1 MRAKVNA
8 FSKLHDVSMAKAK
21 RQKAITDFLYIMNIN
36 YKVDIN
42 I

>member
-8 FSKLHDVSMAKAK
+8 FSKLYDISTTKAK

-42 I
+42 F